1 MDEKREWE
9 LRTKMRKGIPLTLSE
24 EKELFP
30 ETFQEIQRLSP
41 GDRVLKFEAI
51 CKWLGVKPTQI
62 IGHIVRKHKPEK
74 DKP

>member
-1 MDEKREWE
+1 VG
-9 LRTKMRKGIPLTLSE
+9 TKNEDAQGNSPYAQRGKGT
-24 EKELFP
+24 FP